1 MKTSLTICF
10 CFFVMLAC
18 QKPAMEATD
27 TTIIPTPWADTS
39 SLHPKHAAFSAL
51 LTKYNK
57 LGLPGM
63 SLLVND
69 RNGTWLGAAGKADI
83 EKGVPFGVGQVG
95 KVASITK
102 LFMGALV
109 FKLIEDST
117 RTNLDNRSLYEPI
130 TKWLP
135 TSVTSKL
142 ANGTNITLGDCMKHE
157 TGLPD
162 LIEEDAFYL
171 AVLNDPNKK
180 WGSEELLQFIYDKPA
195 VFNPRDTAIYSNT
208 NTVLVAMVMEAA
220 TGQSHAKLLH
230 QYILDPLNLQ
240 HTYYQPHDAL
250 PAHVAQGYFDLYNN
264 NKIVNVSNIIPGSG
278 NGYGGVFSNVF
289 DLFTFSNALMV
300 NKTLLTPKSFAL
312 MQTYGKPDDENQ
324 YGFGIMKKFIERG
337 VNAGIGHSGRDL
349 GYSANLFYFPA
360 KGVTHAFLIN
370 YGTDSKSNL
379 RDVFY
384 NFQEELLNLTLQ

>member
-10 CFFVMLAC
+10 CFFIVLAC

-27 TTIIPTPWADTS
+27 TTIIPTPWTDTS
-39 SLHPKHAAFSAL
+39 NKHPKHAAFSAL

-117 RTNLDNRSLYEPI
+117 RTNLGYRSLYEPI

-171 AVLNDPNKK
+171 AVLNVPNKK
-180 WGSEELLQFIYDKPA
+180 WGSIELLQFIYDKPA
-195 VFNPRDTAIYSNT
+195 VFNPRATAIYSNT

-230 QYILDPLNLQ
+230 HYILDPLNLQ

-300 NKTLLTPKSFAL
+300 NKTLLSPKSFAL

-349 GYSANLFYFPA
+349 GYSANLFHFPA

>member
-1 MKTSLTICF
+1 MKTILNILF
-10 CFFVMLAC
+10 CLLLLQAC
-18 QKPAMEATD
+18 KKPAMEATD
-27 TTIIPTPWADTS
+27 TTIIPIPWADTS
-39 SLHPKHAAFSAL
+39 SRHPKQAAFSAL
-51 LTKYNK
+51 LTKYQR

-69 RNGTWLGAAGKADI
+69 RNGTWVGAAGKADV
-83 EKGVPFGVGQVG
+83 EKGVPFSVGQVG

-117 RTNLDNRSLYEPI
+117 RTNLGYRSLYEPI

-135 TSVTSKL
+135 SSITSKL
-142 ANGTNITLGDCMKHE
+142 ANGANITLGDCMKHE

-162 LIEEDAFYL
+162 LIEESEFYL
-171 AVLNDPNKK
+171 AVLNNPNKK

-195 VFNPRDTAIYSNT
+195 IFSPRDTAIYSNT

-220 TGQSHAKLLH
+220 TGQPHSKLLH
-230 QYILDPLNLQ
+230 QYILTPLNLQ

-250 PAHVAQGYFDLYNN
+250 PSHVAQGYFDLYNN

-278 NGYGGVFSNVF
+278 NGYGGIFSNVF

-349 GYSANLFYFPA
+349 GYSANLFHFPA

-370 YGTDSKSNL
+370 YGTDSKSDL